1 MELSRTP
8 HALAAVAAALA
19 MAFFAATAIPVAAA
33 SGSPAGGSKSA
44 ASSPGPKASKGG
56 RAKASANDHSV
67 RTTPGRKIRAG
78 ARARNV
84 VQPAPVVVP
93 IVDERAVSRDIGA
106 VVREFD
112 RWLDGIEAS
121 GDVAGLATAIVKD
134 DRVVL
139 ERGIGFGNWDTQE
152 PVDGDTVF
160 RVASLSKAFAAAV
173 AGKLVEEG
181 RLGWGTRAADLLPT
195 FTLSDVGDSGRLTV
209 RDILSHRVGLP
220 HNTYDRLLEQDEP
233 YELLVGRLHEV
244 PLTCPVGDCYSYQN
258 IAFSLIGDL
267 TYATTG
273 DFFSHQVEKRL
284 FHPLRMNTATYG
296 RAALESSPKWA
307 RPHRRGNGG
316 WIPFLPNENYYRVAP
331 AAGVNASVRDMEQWL
346 IAQMG
351 GRPQVLSQELLDVLH
366 APLVETERET
376 RSSPWRRGRLN
387 DARYALGWR
396 IYDYAGRTLVF
407 HAGAVQGY
415 RAMIAFLP
423 GDRFGVVMLWNS
435 ESALPSGLLPMLLDR
450 YLGLPEVNWAGLDE
464 GEGPDRTGG

>member
-8 HALAAVAAALA
+8 HVLAAVAAAFAL
-19 MAFFAATAIPVAAA
+19 AFFAIAPPLVSAAGTSPGGAKPAA
-33 SGSPAGGSKSA
+33 S
-44 ASSPGPKASKGG
+44 KASAGG
-56 RAKASANDHSV
+56 RAKARANSHSV
-67 RTTPGRKIRAG
+67 RTTPGRKVRG
-78 ARARNV
+78 GVRPKNV
-84 VQPAPVVVP
+84 VQPESVVVP
-93 IVDERAVSRDIGA
+93 VVDERAISRDIGA
-106 VVREFD
+106 VARDFD

-134 DRVVL
+134 ERVVL
-139 ERGIGFGNWDTQE
+139 ERGIGFADWETKE

-160 RVASLSKAFAAAV
+160 RIASLSKAFAAAT
-173 AGKLVEEG
+173 AGLLVEEG
-181 RLGWGTRAADLLPT
+181 RLGWGTRVSTLLPT
-195 FTLSDVGDSGRLTV
+195 FTLNDVEDSDRLTV

-233 YELLVGRLHEV
+233 YQLLVNRLHEV
-244 PLTCPVGDCYSYQN
+244 PLTCPVGDCYNYQN
-258 IAFSLIGDL
+258 IAFSLVGDV

-284 FHPLRMNTATYG
+284 FHPLRMNSATYG
-296 RAALESSPKWA
+296 RAALVNSPKWA
-307 RPHRRGNGG
+307 RPHRRGNRD
-316 WIPFLPNENYYRVAP
+316 WTSFLPNETYYRVAP

-351 GRPQVLSQELLDVLH
+351 GRPNVLSQELLDVLH

-387 DARYALGWR
+387 EARYALGWR

-423 GDRFGVVMLWNS
+423 GDRLGVVMLWNC

-450 YLGLPEVNWAGLDE
+450 YLGLPDVNWAGLDE
-464 GEGPDRTGG
+464 GESQDRTGG

>member
-8 HALAAVAAALA
+8 HVLAAVAAALA
-19 MAFFAATAIPVAAA
+19 LAFFATAMPPVATAA
-33 SGSPAGGSKSA
+33 GTTPAGAKPT
-44 ASSPGPKASKGG
+44 AS
-56 RAKASANDHSV
+56 KASAGSRAKVRANSHSV
-67 RTTPGRKIRAG
+67 RTTPGRKVRGG
-78 ARARNV
+78 ARPKNV
-84 VQPAPVVVP
+84 VLPEPVVVP
-93 IVDERAVSRDIGA
+93 VVDERAISRDIGA
-106 VVREFD
+106 VARDFD
-112 RWLDGIEAS
+112 HWLDGIEAS
-121 GDVAGLATAIVKD
+121 GDVAGLVTAIVKD

-139 ERGIGFGNWDTQE
+139 ERGIGFADWETQE

-160 RVASLSKAFAAAV
+160 RVASLSKAFAAAT
-173 AGKLVEEG
+173 AGLLVEEG
-181 RLGWGTRAADLLPT
+181 RLGWGTRVSSLLPT
-195 FTLSDVGDSGRLTV
+195 FTLNDVEDSGRLTV

-244 PLTCPVGDCYSYQN
+244 PLKCPVGDCYSYQN
-258 IAFSLIGDL
+258 IAFSLVGDV

-284 FHPLRMNTATYG
+284 FHPLHMNSATYG
-296 RAALESSPKWA
+296 RVALVNSPKWA
-307 RPHRRGNGG
+307 RPHRRGNGN
-316 WIPFLPNENYYRVAP
+316 WTSFLPNETYYRVAP

-387 DARYALGWR
+387 EARYALGWR

-423 GDRFGVVMLWNS
+423 GDRLGVVMLWNC

-450 YLGLPEVNWAGLDE
+450 YLGLPEVNWAGLDVGD
-464 GEGPDRTGG
+464 GEDRTGG

>member
-8 HALAAVAAALA
+8 HVLAAVTAALA
-19 MAFFAATAIPVAAA
+19 LALFASATAPVAAA
-33 SGSPAGGSKSA
+33 AGTAPAGAKPA
-44 ASSPGPKASKGG
+44 ASKASAGG
-56 RAKASANDHSV
+56 RAKARANSHSV
-67 RTTPGRKIRAG
+67 RTTPGRKVRGGTRAK
-78 ARARNV
+78 NV
-84 VQPAPVVVP
+84 VLPEPVVVP
-93 IVDERAVSRDIGA
+93 VVDERAVSRDIGA
-106 VVREFD
+106 VARDFD

-121 GDVAGLATAIVKD
+121 GDVAGLVTAIVKD

-139 ERGIGFGNWDTQE
+139 ERGIGFANWETQE

-160 RVASLSKAFAAAV
+160 RVASLSKAFAAAT
-173 AGKLVEEG
+173 AGLLVEEG
-181 RLGWGTRAADLLPT
+181 RLGWGTRVAELLPT
-195 FTLSDVGDSGRLTV
+195 FTLNDVDGSGRLTV

-220 HNTYDRLLEQDEP
+220 HNTYDRLLEQEEP

-244 PLTCPVGDCYSYQN
+244 PLKCPVGDCYSYQN
-258 IAFSLIGDL
+258 IAFSLIGDV

-284 FHPLRMNTATYG
+284 FHPLHMNSATYG
-296 RAALESSPKWA
+296 RAALVDSPKWA
-307 RPHRRGNGG
+307 RPHRRGNGD
-316 WIPFLPNENYYRVAP
+316 WNSFLPNETYYRVAP

-351 GRPQVLSQELLDVLH
+351 GRPQVLSQDLLDVLH

-387 DARYALGWR
+387 EARYALGWR
-396 IYDYAGRTLVF
+396 IYDYAGRNLVF

-423 GDRFGVVMLWNS
+423 GDRLGVVMLWNC

-464 GEGPDRTGG
+464 GESEDRTGG

>member
-1 MELSRTP
+1 MELSRTQ

-19 MAFFAATAIPVAAA
+19 LAFVAVAASPVALAA
-33 SGSPAGGSKSA
+33 GKPPSAKSTGKTTTKAARAHAGS
-44 ASSPGPKASKGG
+44 
-56 RAKASANDHSV
+56 HSV
-67 RTTPGRKIRAG
+67 RTTPGRKVRGG
-78 ARARNV
+78 ARAKNL
-84 VQPAPVVVP
+84 VQTAPVVVP
-93 IVDERAVSRDIGA
+93 VVDERAISRDIAA
-106 VVREFD
+106 VARDFD
-112 RWLDGIEAS
+112 RWLDGIEAT

-139 ERGIGFGNWDTQE
+139 ERGVGFADWATQE

-160 RVASLSKAFAAAV
+160 RVASLSKAFAAAM
-173 AGKLVEEG
+173 AGLLVEEG
-181 RLGWGTRAADLLPT
+181 RLGWGTRVADLLPT
-195 FTLSDVGDSGRLTV
+195 FTLSDVEGSGRLTV

-244 PLTCPVGDCYSYQN
+244 PLNCPVGDCYSYQN
-258 IAFSLIGDL
+258 IAFSLVGDL

-284 FHPLRMNTATYG
+284 FHPLRMNGATYG
-296 RAALESSPKWA
+296 RVALENSPKWA
-307 RPHRRGNGG
+307 RPHRRGNEG
-316 WIPFLPNENYYRVAP
+316 WTSFLPNDTYYRVAP

-351 GRPQVLSQELLDVLH
+351 GRPHVLSQDLLDVLH

-423 GDRFGVVMLWNS
+423 ADRLGVVMLWNC

-450 YLGLPEVNWAGLDE
+450 YLGLPQVNWAGLDE
-464 GEGPDRTGG
+464 GEGDNADRTGG

>member
-8 HALAAVAAALA
+8 HVLAAVAAALA
-19 MAFFAATAIPVAAA
+19 LAFFVIAATPV
-33 SGSPAGGSKSA
+33 SSA
-44 ASSPGPKASKGG
+44 AGTSPGGAKPTASKASAGG
-56 RAKASANDHSV
+56 RAKARANSHSV
-67 RTTPGRKIRAG
+67 RTTPGRKVRGG
-78 ARARNV
+78 ARPKNV
-84 VQPAPVVVP
+84 VQPEPVVVP
-93 IVDERAVSRDIGA
+93 VVDERAISRDIGA
-106 VVREFD
+106 VARDFD

-121 GDVAGLATAIVKD
+121 GGVAGLATAIVKD
-134 DRVVL
+134 ERVVL
-139 ERGIGFGNWDTQE
+139 ERGIGFADWETQE

-160 RVASLSKAFAAAV
+160 RIASLSKAFAAAT
-173 AGKLVEEG
+173 AGLLVEEG
-181 RLGWGTRAADLLPT
+181 RLGWGTRVSTLLPT
-195 FTLSDVGDSGRLTV
+195 FTLNDVEGSDRLTV

-233 YELLVGRLHEV
+233 YQLLVGRLHEV
-244 PLTCPVGDCYSYQN
+244 PLTCPVGDCYNYQN
-258 IAFSLIGDL
+258 IAFSLVGDV

-284 FHPLRMNTATYG
+284 FHPLRMNSATYG
-296 RAALESSPKWA
+296 RAALVDSPKWA
-307 RPHRRGNGG
+307 RPHRRGNGD
-316 WIPFLPNENYYRVAP
+316 WTSFLPNETYYRVAP

-351 GRPQVLSQELLDVLH
+351 GRPNVLSQELLDVLH

-387 DARYALGWR
+387 EARYALGWR

-423 GDRFGVVMLWNS
+423 GDRLGVVMLWNC

-464 GEGPDRTGG
+464 GESQDRTGG